1 MFKREREREL
11 KERGTHMLT
20 AVTTEAGQGA
30 AAMQTPTLPLE
41 EAERSRSGPREV
53 RLEWVVQAGANR
65 RTAVRGR
72 ERGGRGDATIEAARA
87 STPSPRALP

>member
-1 MFKREREREL
+1 M
-11 KERGTHMLT
+11 T

-30 AAMQTPTLPLE
+30 AAMQTLPLE

-65 RTAVRGR
+65 RSAVRGR

>member
-1 MFKREREREL
+1 
-11 KERGTHMLT
+11 MLT

-65 RTAVRGR
+65 RSAVRGR
-72 ERGGRGDATIEAARA
+72 ERGGQGDATIEAARA